1 MQYQHHPQQQTVDG
15 AVPDGPDG
23 SRGLGTGLLHAG
35 HKMHKVGL
43 ALHQNTHPVQGLK
56 YHTVDK
62 VKRKMKAKVGLT
74 LMHAC
79 R

>member
-1 MQYQHHPQQQTVDG
+1 MHYQQQQQHQQQQQAVDG
-15 AVPDGPDG
+15 AAPGAD

-43 ALHQNTHPVQGLK
+43 AMHHIAHPVQGLK

-62 VKRKMKAKVGLT
+62 VERKMKAKVRGW
-74 LMHAC
+74 
-79 R
+79 